1 VELIVGAIGL
11 VLLVVLVIV
20 SLRVRAHRHAAQG
33 PLREEDFFRGH
44 NDLTVGKWTPNGH
57 RQVRIAFHDGRYTV
71 AVTGGAEPLVLG
83 TYATLAE
90 AEEHVR
96 QAAATLA

>member
-1 VELIVGAIGL
+1 
-11 VLLVVLVIV
+11 
-20 SLRVRAHRHAAQG
+20 
-33 PLREEDFFRGH
+33 
-44 NDLTVGKWTPNGH
+44 
-57 RQVRIAFHDGRYTV
+57 V